1 MAIDHQEM
9 SVMRWADRKTSCPEP
24 KEGRSTESLTRL
36 CSSTRRRVQVRS
48 FDMNKIPPARLGA
61 PRRADRPIDDHSSVS
76 VHLSL
81 PGWLVRELY
90 GVAHS
95 EHRSVSSVAALALT
109 DFLDVAEP
117 PEASEA

>member
-1 MAIDHQEM
+1 MGGSE
-9 SVMRWADRKTSCPEP
+9 TSCPEP

-36 CSSTRRRVQVRS
+36 CKPTRRRVQVRS

-61 PRRADRPIDDHSSVS
+61 PRRADQPIDDLSPTRI
-76 VHLSL
+76 HLSL

-90 GVAHS
+90 GAALRD
-95 EHRSVSSVAALALT
+95 HRSVSSVAALALT

-117 PEASEA
+117 PEATEA